1 MVSALDSWPGS
12 LCCVLRRDTLLSQC
26 FSSPRCT
33 NGYQQMCWGVNLR
46 WTCFPSSS
54 NTPSRFMLR
63 KPELSTSSMGHLYRI
78 IFTLSLLQSEPIC
91 AIGHGVA
98 GLCSARR
105 EDGKSWSFKS
115 FSMTGVSTGSVWYF
129 QYIIITPLSLHLGW
143 FHTSRTW
150 HRLVDQLMK
159 LWTLLNLFLGQYWKN
174 AKRKGK
180 KKESQRGEV

>member
-1 MVSALDSWPGS
+1 MNASKKTLRVWKSHLALR
-12 LCCVLRRDTLLSQC
+12 CICVNFKYINFNFLLY
-26 FSSPRCT
+26 FFHK
-33 NGYQQMCWGVNLR
+33 YW
-46 WTCFPSSS
+46 
-54 NTPSRFMLR
+54 
-63 KPELSTSSMGHLYRI
+63 I
-78 IFTLSLLQSEPIC
+78 IFTLFLLQSEPIC

-98 GLCSARR
+98 GLCSAKR

-143 FHTSRTW
+143 FHTRRTW

-159 LWTLLNLFLGQYWKN
+159 LWTLLNLFLGRYWKN

-180 KKESQRGEV
+180 KKKSQRGEV

>member
-1 MVSALDSWPGS
+1 MNASKKTLRVRKSHLALWCIS
-12 LCCVLRRDTLLSQC
+12 VNFKYIN
-26 FSSPRCT
+26 FSFFVIFL
-33 NGYQQMCWGVNLR
+33 N
-46 WTCFPSSS
+46 
-54 NTPSRFMLR
+54 
-63 KPELSTSSMGHLYRI
+63 KYRI

-129 QYIIITPLSLHLGW
+129 QYIIITPLRLHLGW
-143 FHTSRTW
+143 FRTSRTW